1 MEELLQGTVIQLL
14 GIVIGGILAI
24 ASAYMTLF
32 VAKAT
37 QKAKVE
43 TEKLN
48 DERQRKMI
56 NSTLNKVDELLKTNI
71 IALENTVKKDM
82 LELIADGKIEKDE
95 LKKLAQDVKE
105 NVLNQL
111 GNDSLAI
118 LNDSLALTS
127 ANFSSILAS
136 KYPLTSPKESF
147 KIANESLPN

>member
-1 MEELLQGTVIQLL
+1 MEELLQGTVVQLL

-43 TEKLN
+43 TEKLK
-48 DERQRKMI
+48 DERQRKII
-56 NSTLNKVDELLKTNI
+56 NTTLNKGDELLRTNI

-82 LELIADGKIEKDE
+82 LVLIADGKIEKEE
-95 LKKLAQDVKE
+95 LKKLAQNVKK

-111 GNDSLAI
+111 GEDSLAI
-118 LNDSLALTS
+118 LNDTLGDVSGYLDVRIEEKLAE
-127 ANFSSILAS
+127 I
-136 KYPLTSPKESF
+136 KKE
-147 KIANESLPN
+147 I

>member
-1 MEELLQGTVIQLL
+1 METLLENTVIQLL
-14 GIVIGGILAI
+14 GIIIGGLLAI

-37 QKAKVE
+37 QRAKVE

-48 DERQRKMI
+48 DERQRKI
-56 NSTLNKVDELLKTNI
+56 VNATLDKVDELLKTNI

-95 LKKLAQDVKE
+95 LKKLAKDVKE

-111 GNDSLAI
+111 GEDSLAV
-118 LNDSLALTS
+118 LNNTLGDVNGYLEARIEEKLVEVKST
-127 ANFSSILAS
+127 II
-136 KYPLTSPKESF
+136 K
-147 KIANESLPN
+147 